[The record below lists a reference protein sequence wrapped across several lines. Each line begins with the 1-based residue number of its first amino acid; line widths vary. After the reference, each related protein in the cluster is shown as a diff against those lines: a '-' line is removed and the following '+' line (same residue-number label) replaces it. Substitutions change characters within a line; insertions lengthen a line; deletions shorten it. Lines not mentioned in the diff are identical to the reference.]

1 MFHKLYLEPFFISEE
16 INPPPFTQKRKSVV
30 FFQILKPCLDHHQP
44 TNKLFFLDCFFM
56 FKAILE
62 EHQPLSFIILNFYG
76 AFLTMSLSS
85 YYILNI
91 YPFYFEGGGRG
102 NKDTMIIIVGVVVLA
117 LVPYY

>member
-1 MFHKLYLEPFFISEE
+1 
-16 INPPPFTQKRKSVV
+16 
-30 FFQILKPCLDHHQP
+30 
-44 TNKLFFLDCFFM
+44 
-56 FKAILE
+56 
-62 EHQPLSFIILNFYG
+62 
-76 AFLTMSLSS
+76 MSLSS